1 MDLYATLFL
10 QKTTLQE
17 YDTNQKAS
25 ACDVQN

>member
-1 MDLYATLFL
+1 MELYATLFL

-25 ACDVQN
+25 ASDVQN